1 MWRGFRVPEIP
12 YTGRAFLEPLPSTD
26 ASMTT
31 RVVFNQK
38 GGVGKTTIVC
48 NLAAIAASK
57 GLRTLVIDLDTQGNA
72 TQYLTG
78 GAPVR
83 PDRTIGDF
91 FESTLSFSLSPAPFV
106 TYASNTPFENLD
118 IVAADGRL
126 DELAVKLEAKQKIY
140 KFRDALR
147 KLRGYDAVF
156 IDTPPA
162 LNFYSRTALIAAD
175 RVLIPFDCDEFA
187 RQALYALLDNVAE
200 IRADHNDELEIEGIV
215 VNQFQSRSKLPG
227 RIVEELKAEGRP
239 VLDQALSSS
248 VKVKESHEH
257 YRPLIFLDR
266 GHRVTQ
272 EYLALYDELA
282 AAA

>member
-1 MWRGFRVPEIP
+1 MN
-12 YTGRAFLEPLPSTD
+12 
-26 ASMTT
+26 T

-48 NLAAIAASK
+48 NLAAIAAAQ

-78 GAPVR
+78 AATTG
-83 PDRTIGDF
+83 PDRTIADF

-118 IVAADGRL
+118 VVAADPRL
-126 DELAVKLEAKQKIY
+126 DELAIKLEAKQKIY

-162 LNFYSRTALIAAD
+162 LNFYSRSALIAAD
-175 RVLIPFDCDEFA
+175 SVLIPFDCDEFA
-187 RQALYALLDNVAE
+187 RQALYTLLDNLAE
-200 IRADHNDELEIEGIV
+200 IRADHNEDLQVGGIV
-215 VNQFQSRSKLPG
+215 VNQFQSRSKLPQ
-227 RIVEELKAEGRP
+227 RLVEELRAEGRP
-239 VLDQALSSS
+239 LFEQMLSSS
-248 VKVKESHEH
+248 VKVKESHER
-257 YRPLIFLDR
+257 YTPLVFLDR
-266 GHRVTQ
+266 SHRVTQ
-272 EYLALYDELA
+272 EYLSLYA
-282 AAA
+282 AMSAEA